1 MKRLDTFMKL
11 ASFAFTILMALT
23 LVLFLAVVHKENV
36 IVGLQEELTNKDDDI
51 STIKTQVNQLQLDYA
66 DMEVRVKELSK

>member
-23 LVLFLAVVHKENV
+23 LVLFLAVLHKENV
-36 IVGLQEELTNKDDDI
+36 IAGLQENINDKNEEI
-51 STIKTQVNQLQLDYA
+51 STITRQVEQLQLDYA
-66 DMEVRVKELSK
+66 GIEAKINELNK